1 MTMDF
6 KPCPICGKE
15 LSLKSVYFFDD
26 EGNECDHASDQFVA
40 MVIVSC
46 DCGYSFATHIGYVY
60 EEEEDLYE
68 GGSGR
73 TISSLSQIVVTRGQI
88 E

>member
-1 MTMDF
+1 MDF

-68 GGSGR
+68 GGKWEDNFITLANRRYKGAD
-73 TISSLSQIVVTRGQI
+73 
-88 E
+88 